1 MPELVKELWK
11 YARDETTWLVDVP
24 LSTLVPPRQAVP
36 LGSRAILVK
45 ADPRRR
51 RRHRFDAYQ
60 RTDPFAVRRHLGDD
74 LTPRPRWLSGSQAW
88 DVDIDTRTEASLLLV
103 EDGIEEVAV
112 SLAESKVRFVLA
124 MWCLLSPPRLQYH
137 PAQPWPTV
145 ARWAPAP
152 FVEFGTQRKLYQP
165 NRQFGERITTRR
177 GAHITTHASYQ
188 LTRSEPFL
196 RAPFDAIEEA
206 RKGNQCALA
215 LLSAARSLYLAE
227 CTPNELERTERVLH
241 VWRAREALCDRGR
254 RGQGS
259 TDQRWNRLV
268 ITLRLR
274 GELLRLGYVREEVA
288 EAFELVEKLRHLST
302 HRAEDVLV
310 SLNYPEQL
318 QTQLKQEKLGA
329 DTLGLAL
336 VTADWPVLLMMV
348 HLAIRRLTKG
358 AIRNGWNEKWFHS
371 QFEKQP
377 RRR

>member
-1 MPELVKELWK
+1 VTTPARTTPDLGRLKRAVDAAEAATRTPPTPDATSWPITLPEEHLSREEQELVWQVIRYLRREERALYRRFLHERTMFSLIVNYFTQTDSENIADLVKELWK
-11 YARDETTWLVDVP
+11 YAQDETTWLVDVP

-51 RRHRFDAYQ
+51 RRHRFDSYQ

-88 DVDIDTRTEASLLLV
+88 EVDLDTRTEASLLLV

-112 SLAESKVRFVLA
+112 SLAESKARLMLA

-145 ARWAPAP
+145 GRWAPAP

-165 NRQFGERITTRR
+165 NRQFGERTATRR
-177 GAHITTHASYQ
+177 GAHITTHASYR

-196 RAPFDAIEEA
+196 QAPFNAIEEA

-227 CTPNELERTERVLH
+227 CIPNELERTERCCMFGVQGKPCAIGD
-241 VWRAREALCDRGR
+241 VGARAARTNAG
-254 RGQGS
+254 
-259 TDQRWNRLV
+259 
-268 ITLRLR
+268 
-274 GELLRLGYVREEVA
+274 
-288 EAFELVEKLRHLST
+288 
-302 HRAEDVLV
+302 
-310 SLNYPEQL
+310 
-318 QTQLKQEKLGA
+318 
-329 DTLGLAL
+329 
-336 VTADWPVLLMMV
+336 TA
-348 HLAIRRLTKG
+348 
-358 AIRNGWNEKWFHS
+358 S
-371 QFEKQP
+371 
-377 RRR
+377 